1 MLLQQVSGRIAMP
14 LRFITAGESHGPCLT
29 VILEGVPAGLAIT
42 EESLARDLS
51 RRQTGSGTGP
61 RLAQGMENDIP
72 RILAGVMNGRTT
84 GAPVALQIVN
94 RDHVNW
100 KGRAVPAFTIPR
112 PGHADL
118 PAAVKYGYDD
128 FRYSLER
135 ASARETAARVAAG
148 SVCRALLDTF
158 DIRVGG
164 YVTAIGGTAAR
175 LDDLSFEE
183 RIAGGRAAATSC
195 PDPRASEAM
204 MAAIDQARQ
213 AGDTLGG
220 VIEVVALQ
228 CPPGLGSFATW
239 EERLDSRLA
248 AAVLGVPA
256 MKGFEIGDA
265 FATAART
272 GTTAQDAVRCEAGRI
287 IRGSNR
293 SGGIEGGISNG
304 QPILV
309 RAAMKPIPTTIAPQ
323 ESVNLAAGGAAAST
337 VYERS
342 DTCPV
347 PRAVVVLEAVVCF
360 VIARALLEKL
370 GGDSL
375 DEIRPRFEALRSLA
389 VDRLRLSPEPK
400 VFWP

>member
-1 MLLQQVSGRIAMP
+1 MP

-61 RLAQGMENDIP
+61 RLAKGLENDIP

-84 GAPVALQIVN
+84 GAPIAMQIIN
-94 RDHVNW
+94 RDHAHW

-128 FRYSLER
+128 FRYALER

-148 SVCRALLDTF
+148 AVCRALLDTF
-158 DIRVGG
+158 GIQVGG
-164 YVTAIGGTAAR
+164 YVSAIGGIVAR
-175 LDDLSFEE
+175 LDDVSFEQ
-183 RIAGGRAAATSC
+183 RIVRSQVSASSC
-195 PDPRASEAM
+195 PDPVAAEAIE
-204 MAAIDQARQ
+204 AAIDRARQ
-213 AGDTLGG
+213 DGDTLGG
-220 VIEVVALQ
+220 VIEVAVLN
-228 CPPGLGSFATW
+228 PPAGLGSYATW
-239 EERLDSRLA
+239 EERLDSRLG

-265 FATAART
+265 FANTART
-272 GTTAQDAVRCEAGRI
+272 GTTAQDAVRSEDGRI

-293 SGGIEGGISNG
+293 CGGIEGGISNG
-304 QPILV
+304 QPILI

-323 ESVNLAAGGAAAST
+323 ESVNLAADGATAQT

-347 PRAVVVLEAVVCF
+347 PRAVVVIEAVTCF

-370 GGDSL
+370 GGDSI
-375 DEIRPRFEALRSLA
+375 DEIRPRFVTLRALA
-389 VDRLRLSPEPK
+389 VDTLRLSSESK
-400 VFWP
+400 IFWP

>member
-1 MLLQQVSGRIAMP
+1 MA
-14 LRFITAGESHGPCLT
+14 LRFMTAGESHGPCLT
-29 VILEGVPAGLAIT
+29 TVLEGVPAGLAIT
-42 EESLARDLS
+42 EESLALDLS

-61 RLAQGMENDIP
+61 RLAQGLENDIP

-84 GAPVALQIVN
+84 GAPIALQIVN
-94 RDHVNW
+94 RDHAHW
-100 KGRAVPAFTIPR
+100 QGRAVPALTIPR

-118 PAAVKYGYDD
+118 SAAIKYGFDD
-128 FRYSLER
+128 FRYALER
-135 ASARETAARVAAG
+135 ASARETAARGAAG
-148 SVCRALLDTF
+148 AVCRALLKTF

-164 YVTAIGGTAAR
+164 YVTAIGGIPAR
-175 LDDLSFEE
+175 LDDVSFEQ
-183 RIAGGRAAATSC
+183 RISRSRAAASSC
-195 PDPRASEAM
+195 PDPAAAEAIE
-204 MAAIDQARQ
+204 AAIDRARQ
-213 AGDTLGG
+213 DGDTLGG
-220 VIEVVALQ
+220 VIEVVTLD
-228 CPPGLGSFATW
+228 CPPGLGSYATW

-265 FATAART
+265 FANTART

-293 SGGIEGGISNG
+293 CGGIEGGISNG
-304 QPILV
+304 QPILI
-309 RAAMKPIPTTIAPQ
+309 RAAMKPIPTTITHQ
-323 ESVNLAAGGAAAST
+323 ESVNLAADGAAAQT

-375 DEIRPRFEALRSLA
+375 DEMRPRFEALRTLA
-389 VDRLRLSPEPK
+389 VDTLRLSPEPK